1 LTFAARRVRNRI
13 PATGHELDYNVMR
26 VFLTVA
32 LRRLFRIRID
42 SGAQTAVPKPCIVV
56 ANHESLLDAV
66 LLALFL
72 PLRATVVVAPEE
84 AARPLM
90 RWALRFV
97 AHEVLDIAQAASLK
111 PLLRLIRAGHSI
123 ALFPEGRLKRS
134 GAVSKVYPVPALLAA
149 RSGASV
155 LPLLIRGLPAEAGGN
170 ALTRLMRRVLCGIT
184 LQCLPPRQIDA
195 ALAGSARQRRAR
207 ATRELTAIM
216 QEAAVAGCAYRSLFE
231 TFLDA
236 CRHHGRRAP
245 LIEDPKQGVQ
255 SYGTILRGSL
265 AIGRLLKRYT
275 LDKERV
281 GVLLPN
287 VPATVQTVLG
297 LSGAGRVPVMLNY
310 SGGESAV
317 RTARAA
323 AGVRTV
329 ITSRR
334 FVDQARLQVLI
345 GALDGCTIVYLEDL
359 RAKFGPADKLWLVCA
374 LWFPRRVI
382 ARPAASDPAVVLFT
396 SGSEG
401 EAKGVVLPHQAIVAN
416 VMQMRTVIE
425 FTPQDKILNPLP
437 LYHAYS
443 FTAGMALPLI
453 TGTRLYLYISPLHYR
468 AIPEI
473 AYRNDCTVL
482 FGTSTF
488 LSYYATHAQ
497 PADFARLRYVI
508 SGGEKLAP
516 EVSRVW
522 MEKFGLRILEGYG
535 CTECAPVIS
544 LASPNACRAG
554 TVGRLLPMM
563 RHHIEPVCDI
573 EKGGVLH
580 LKGPNVMLGH
590 YLREAPGVLRPC
602 GSAQGPGWY
611 DTGDIVEIDDEGY
624 ITIQGRVRR
633 FAKIAGEMV
642 SLDHVEQLA
651 RLASPAHFH
660 AAVLTLE
667 EYGGETTLLFT
678 TDPALDRIALQKA
691 ARAIGSRELAVARE
705 IVRVTALPVLG
716 NGKIDYGTLGGMA
729 RSRRS
734 DTRRSGAVA
743 AAQAS
748 LRQGAAPRRPGT
760 NEPETRSELNAR

>member
-1 LTFAARRVRNRI
+1 
-13 PATGHELDYNVMR
+13 MR
-26 VFLTVA
+26 GFITTV
-32 LRRLFRIRID
+32 LRRLLRIRVD
-42 SGAQTAVPKPCIVV
+42 AGAEAVACTAPRIVV
-56 ANHESLLDAV
+56 TNHESLLDAV
-66 LLALFL
+66 LLALFV
-72 PLRATVVVAPEE
+72 PFRVTVIVPPEE
-84 AARPLM
+84 AARPLL
-90 RWALRFV
+90 RWVLRLV
-97 AHEVLDIAQAASLK
+97 PHEALDIAQAGSLK

-155 LPLLIRGLPAEAGGN
+155 LPLLMRGLPAATRGN
-170 ALTRLMRRVLCGIT
+170 ALARLMRRMLCGIT
-184 LQCLPPRQIDA
+184 LRCLPLRHIDGGTT
-195 ALAGSARQRRAR
+195 GSARQRRAR

-216 QEAAVAGCAYRSLFE
+216 QEAALEGHAYRSLFE

-236 CRHHGRRAP
+236 CRQQGRRAP

-255 SYGTILRGSL
+255 SYGALLRGSL
-265 AIGRLLKRYT
+265 ALGRLLKRYT
-275 LDKERV
+275 LEKERV
-281 GVLLPN
+281 GVMLPN
-287 VPATVQTVLG
+287 VPATIQTVLG
-297 LSGAGRVPVMLNY
+297 LSGAGRMPVMLNY
-310 SGGESAV
+310 SAGESAV
-317 RTARAA
+317 RTARVA

-329 ITSRR
+329 VTSRR
-334 FVDQARLQVLI
+334 FVEQARLQALLR
-345 GALDGCTIVYLEDL
+345 ALDGCTVVYLEDL
-359 RAKFGPADKLWLVCA
+359 RAEFGIADKLWLVYA

-382 ARPAASDPAVVLFT
+382 ARPAVSDPAVVLFT

-401 EAKGVVLPHQAIVAN
+401 EAKGVVLSHRAIVAN
-416 VMQMRTVIE
+416 VLQMRTVIE

-443 FTAGMALPLI
+443 FTAGMALPLF

-473 AYRNDCTVL
+473 AYRHDCTVL

-544 LASPNACRAG
+544 LATPTGYRTG
-554 TVGRLLPMM
+554 TVGRLLPLMQ
-563 RHHIEPVCDI
+563 HCIEPVCGID
-573 EKGGVLH
+573 KGGVLH

-590 YLREAPGVLRPC
+590 FLREAPGVLRPC
-602 GSAQGPGWY
+602 GSAQGAGWY
-611 DTGDIVEIDDEGY
+611 DTGDIVEIDDDGY
-624 ITIQGRVRR
+624 VTIHGRMRR

-651 RLASPAHFH
+651 CLASPAHFH

-667 EYGGETTLLFT
+667 AYGGETTVLFT

-691 ARAIGSRELAVARE
+691 ARAVGSRELAVARE
-705 IVRVTALPVLG
+705 IVKVAALPVLG
-716 NGKIDYGTLGGMA
+716 NGKIDYVSLGRMA
-729 RSRRS
+729 QSHNS
-734 DTRRSGAVA
+734 DTRRRGTVA
-743 AAQAS
+743 AAQPG
-748 LRQGAAPRRPGT
+748 LRQGAAQRRPGT
-760 NEPETRSELNAR
+760 TEPATHSELNAR